1 MGQGLFLKI
10 KSHILCTI
18 VFILFL
24 FFFFLFLADGS
35 QKRPRTTIT
44 QKQLE
49 ILKAAYNAS
58 PKPSRHVR
66 EQLSQETGLD
76 MRVVQVWFQN
86 KRAKDKRIKK
96 DDSGAETPG
105 EGGGDFSDISVFAET
120 TSPGHDDSMSGQ
132 FGVGQGNLVFL
143 CVSSHCQHV

>member
-1 MGQGLFLKI
+1 MYYCFHFV
-10 KSHILCTI
+10 S
-18 VFILFL
+18 
-24 FFFFLFLADGS
+24 FLADGS

-66 EQLSQETGLD
+66 EQLSGETGLD

-120 TSPGHDDSMSGQ
+120 TSSPGQDDSMSGQ

-143 CVSSHCQHV
+143 CVSSHCQHVWDMIVKAMLVK